1 MSITAIAT
9 LSKREIASIQHY
21 GDWMNDRIVKALA
34 ARFYHRNHDGSMF
47 TPRIQE
53 AVSFPPY
60 YHVVVLDSEALWHF
74 PKDRLIGQDA
84 LNALTGAVQRPVR
97 IITTIPA
104 GDGKPT
110 RHGIAYVVTLRDIP
124 AEQDVPL
131 PKLVT
136 LDLAQLPKHEL
147 LVGFGMTSRSPMWS
161 TLPRLTHIIVAG
173 SSDSGKSAFLRSL
186 VYQLAHQELPIDLYL
201 ADMEGLTFAWAENWP
216 ILKAPIAQDL
226 KAATDLTGKLLSEI
240 DRRGKLYRETGR
252 YPESWQEYKDL
263 SGNTLPW
270 IVAIFDEFAA
280 LVDEAGKSSQ
290 FVQNISQLAMRARKF
305 GVTLVFAGQDF
316 KADLLNTRITNQL
329 KTRVQFRAARRE
341 QCEVVLGQGG
351 AEKITVPGRALIR
364 LDGDVIACQTF
375 WVPKSEVVTATAQPM
390 RPTLTDQERGLAT
403 WAIQDNG
410 GYLSIADIRQRGGF
424 GKNDADRLAQKWERD
439 GWLEKD
445 AKARNKRRVTSLLAG
460 LVGLET
466 GKLENSG
473 NSGNSGN

>member
-1 MSITAIAT
+1 M
-9 LSKREIASIQHY
+9 
-21 GDWMNDRIVKALA
+21 
-34 ARFYHRNHDGSMF
+34 
-47 TPRIQE
+47 TPRG
-53 AVSFPPY
+53 FM
-60 YHVVVLDSEALWHF
+60 W
-74 PKDRLIGQDA
+74 G
-84 LNALTGAVQRPVR
+84 T
-97 IITTIPA
+97 
-104 GDGKPT
+104 
-110 RHGIAYVVTLRDIP
+110 
-124 AEQDVPL
+124 L
-131 PKLVT
+131 PK
-136 LDLAQLPKHEL
+136 
-147 LVGFGMTSRSPMWS
+147 
-161 TLPRLTHIIVAG
+161 LTHIIVAG

-186 VYQLAHQELPIDLYL
+186 VYQLAHQELPINLYL
-201 ADMEGLTFAWAENWP
+201 SDMEGLTFAWAENWP

-226 KAATDLTGKLLSEI
+226 KVATDLTGKLLSEI

-252 YPESWQEYKDL
+252 YPESWQEYRDL

-270 IVAIFDEFAA
+270 IVAIFDEFSA

-290 FVQNISQLAMRARKF
+290 FVQNISQIAMRARKF

-375 WVPKSEVVTATAQPM
+375 WVPKSAVVETAAVQPT

-439 GWLEKD
+439 GWLVKD
-445 AKARNKRRVTSLLAG
+445 SKARNKRRVTSLLAG

-466 GKLENSG
+466 GKLENSE
-473 NSGNSGN
+473 NSGN